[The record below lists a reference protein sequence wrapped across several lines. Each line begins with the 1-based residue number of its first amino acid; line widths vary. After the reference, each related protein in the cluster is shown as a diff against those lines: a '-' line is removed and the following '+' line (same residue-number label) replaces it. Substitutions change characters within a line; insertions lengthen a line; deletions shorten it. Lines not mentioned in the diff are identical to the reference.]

1 MDDTRSRESGL
12 QRHPHVPKLRWAR
25 IDIRRHQRECDRSES
40 GCRGRLRGHSFLR
53 SGDDGDGHQQGH
65 LDDSES
71 SSLQLQQCGRRG
83 AMGTDIH
90 KCRYQAKRCRSVG
103 ADRPSCSEHHPAGHP
118 VKRSFAAAGGAP
130 SMNIREMLE
139 KIEFDTLAPRAAK
152 SAETRGR
159 DRAEPEDDLRPSY
172 QRDRDRIIHSKAF
185 RRLKHKTQVFLA
197 PEGDHY
203 RTRLTHVLE
212 VTQIG
217 RTIAKSL
224 RLNEVLTEAIGLGH
238 DLGHSAFGPAGEAAL
253 NKLVKGGFDHYRQ
266 SVRVVEVLENDGRG
280 LNLTIEVRDG
290 ILKHSKGEKGEL
302 LRRRPKSRALTLEGD
317 IVRISD
323 IIAYVNHDIDDGVRA
338 GIIAADDIPKDI
350 RETLGATGSDRIDR
364 MVRDVIAATLSCD
377 YEAIS
382 MSPEVYESLEALRT
396 FMFQNLYLT
405 PAVRSEFE
413 KAQGV
418 LTTLFEYVTS
428 HPQEFFSDKSE
439 EPVERLAIDFI
450 AGMTDRYAI
459 NLYERLFVPKARV

>member
-1 MDDTRSRESGL
+1 
-12 QRHPHVPKLRWAR
+12 
-25 IDIRRHQRECDRSES
+25 
-40 GCRGRLRGHSFLR
+40 
-53 SGDDGDGHQQGH
+53 
-65 LDDSES
+65 
-71 SSLQLQQCGRRG
+71 
-83 AMGTDIH
+83 
-90 KCRYQAKRCRSVG
+90 
-103 ADRPSCSEHHPAGHP
+103 
-118 VKRSFAAAGGAP
+118 
-130 SMNIREMLE
+130 MLE
-139 KIEFDTLAPRAAK
+139 NIERDTLVARAAR

-159 DRAEPEDDLRPSY
+159 DREEAEDDIRPSY
-172 QRDRDRIIHSKAF
+172 QRDRDRIIHCKAF

-212 VTQIG
+212 VTQIA

-238 DLGHSAFGPAGEAAL
+238 DLGHSAFGHAGEAAL

-323 IIAYVNHDIDDGVRA
+323 IIAYVNHDIDDGIRA
-338 GIIAADDIPKDI
+338 GVLTEDDIPKDI
-350 RETLGATGSDRIDR
+350 RDALGNNGGDRIDR
-364 MVRDVIAATLSCD
+364 MVRDVIDSTLGVD
-377 YEAIS
+377 YAQIS
-382 MSPEVYESLEALRT
+382 MSAEVLGALEELRT
-396 FMFQNLYLT
+396 YMFQNMYLT
-405 PAVRSEFE
+405 PTVRGEFV
-413 KAQGV
+413 KAQRT
-418 LTTLFEYVTS
+418 LTALFEHVIA
-428 HPQEFFSDKSE
+428 HPEEFLDPSRDES
-439 EPVERLAIDFI
+439 VERLAIDFI

-459 NLYERLFVPKARV
+459 NLYERLFVPRAWV

>member
-1 MDDTRSRESGL
+1 MR
-12 QRHPHVPKLRWAR
+12 V
-25 IDIRRHQRECDRSES
+25 
-40 GCRGRLRGHSFLR
+40 
-53 SGDDGDGHQQGH
+53 
-65 LDDSES
+65 
-71 SSLQLQQCGRRG
+71 
-83 AMGTDIH
+83 
-90 KCRYQAKRCRSVG
+90 
-103 ADRPSCSEHHPAGHP
+103 
-118 VKRSFAAAGGAP
+118 
-130 SMNIREMLE
+130 NIREMLE
-139 KIEFDTLAPRAAK
+139 KLELETLVPRAAK

-159 DRAEPEDDLRPSY
+159 DREEPEDDLRPSY
-172 QRDRDRIIHSKAF
+172 QRDRDRIVHCKAF

-212 VTQIG
+212 VTQIA

-238 DLGHSAFGPAGEAAL
+238 DLGHSAFGHAGEAAL
-253 NKLVKGGFDHYRQ
+253 NKLVHGGFDHYRQ
-266 SVRVVEVLENDGRG
+266 SVRVVEKLENDGRG

-290 ILKHSKGEKGEL
+290 ILKHSKGQKGEL
-302 LRRRPKSRALTLEGD
+302 LRSRPKSRALTLEGD

-396 FMFQNLYLT
+396 WMFDNMYLT
-405 PAVRSEFE
+405 PTVRNEFE
-413 KAQGV
+413 KAQRM
-418 LTTLFEYVTS
+418 LIALFEHVTA
-428 HPQEFFSDKSE
+428 HPEEFVDVSNG

-459 NLYERLFVPKARV
+459 NLYTKLFLPTPWN

>member
-1 MDDTRSRESGL
+1 
-12 QRHPHVPKLRWAR
+12 
-25 IDIRRHQRECDRSES
+25 
-40 GCRGRLRGHSFLR
+40 
-53 SGDDGDGHQQGH
+53 
-65 LDDSES
+65 
-71 SSLQLQQCGRRG
+71 
-83 AMGTDIH
+83 
-90 KCRYQAKRCRSVG
+90 
-103 ADRPSCSEHHPAGHP
+103 
-118 VKRSFAAAGGAP
+118 
-130 SMNIREMLE
+130 MNIREMLE
-139 KIEFDTLAPRAAK
+139 KIESDTLAPRAAK

-159 DRAEPEDDLRPSY
+159 DRLEPEDDLRPSY

-212 VTQIG
+212 VTQIA
-217 RTIAKSL
+217 RTIGKSL

-238 DLGHSAFGPAGEAAL
+238 DLGHSAFGHAGEAAL

-323 IIAYVNHDIDDGVRA
+323 IIAYVNHDIDDGIRA
-338 GIIAADDIPKDI
+338 GLLGDKDIPKEI
-350 RETLGATGSDRIDR
+350 RTALGRTGSQRIDR
-364 MVRDVIAATLSCD
+364 MVRDVIAATLACD
-377 YEAIS
+377 YDAIM
-382 MSPEVYESLEALRT
+382 MSPEVLQALEELRI
-396 FMFQNLYLT
+396 FMFQNMYLT
-405 PAVRSEFE
+405 PTVRNEFE
-413 KAQGV
+413 KAQRI
-418 LTTLFEYVTS
+418 LTTLFEYVTA
-428 HPQEFFSDKSE
+428 HPEQFFGEKNE
-439 EPVERLAIDFI
+439 EPLERLAIDFI

-459 NLYERLFVPKARV
+459 NLYERLFVPRAWV